1 MKKRIFTRAVIILS
15 VVSLL
20 TDISSEMLYPV
31 MPLYL
36 KSIGFSVLL
45 IGILE
50 GIAEAVAGLS
60 KGYFG
65 KMSDV
70 TGKRVPFVRLGYML
84 SSVSK
89 PMMGMFVYP
98 VWIFFA
104 RTIDRL
110 GKGIRTSARDAILSS
125 ESTPETKGRVFGFHR
140 GMDTLGAVIGP
151 LSALVYLN
159 YFPENYRTL
168 FFIAFIPA
176 LTGVAFTYLIKDN
189 KKTVFS
195 GNAASENKGF
205 FSFLSYWKT
214 SSSEYKK
221 LILGLFAFTL
231 LNSSDIFLLLMLKN
245 YGFSDQLIITVY
257 IFYNLVYAL
266 ASLPIG
272 IIADKIGLKK
282 NYISGLIIFSV
293 VYGGMALNPGS
304 DFVFVI
310 FFLYGIYAASTEGI
324 SKAWIT
330 NICRSEDT
338 ATALGFYT
346 GLNSIFSLAAS
357 AFAGFLWYSYSPGVM
372 FVFSSAGTIAVACYF
387 IYSFRRKK
395 D

>member
-1 MKKRIFTRAVIILS
+1 
-15 VVSLL
+15 
-20 TDISSEMLYPV
+20 MLYPV

-84 SSVSK
+84 SSISK

-104 RTIDRL
+104 RTVDRL
-110 GKGIRTSARDAILSS
+110 GKGIRTSARDAVLSS

-151 LSALVYLN
+151 LSALIYLN

-176 LTGVAFTYLIKDN
+176 VAGVLFTYLLKDN
-189 KKTVFS
+189 IKSS
-195 GNAASENKGF
+195 GRDQSSSGKKGF

-214 SSSEYKK
+214 STADYKK

-245 YGFSDQLIITVY
+245 YGFSDQLIIVVY

-266 ASLPIG
+266 ASLPVG
-272 IIADKIGLKK
+272 VIADKIGLKK
-282 NYISGLIIFSV
+282 NFISGLIIFSL
-293 VYGGMALNPGS
+293 VYGSMALNPGS

-310 FFLYGIYAASTEGI
+310 FFLYGLYAASTEGI

-357 AFAGFLWYSYSPGVM
+357 AFAGFLWYSFSPQVM
-372 FVFSSAGTIAVACYF
+372 FIFSSAGTIAVACYF
-387 IYSFRRKK
+387 IYSFKQK
-395 D
+395 G

>member
-84 SSVSK
+84 SSISK

-104 RTIDRL
+104 RTVDRL
-110 GKGIRTSARDAILSS
+110 GKGIRTSARDAVLSS

-151 LSALVYLN
+151 LSALIYLN

-176 LTGVAFTYLIKDN
+176 VAGVLFTYLLKDN
-189 KKTVFS
+189 VKSS
-195 GNAASENKGF
+195 GRDQSSSGKKGF

-214 SSSEYKK
+214 STADYKK

-245 YGFSDQLIITVY
+245 YGFSDQLIIVVY

-266 ASLPIG
+266 ASLPVG
-272 IIADKIGLKK
+272 VIADKIGLKK
-282 NYISGLIIFSV
+282 NFISGLIIFSL
-293 VYGGMALNPGS
+293 VYGSMALNPGS

-310 FFLYGIYAASTEGI
+310 FFLYGLYAASTEGI

-357 AFAGFLWYSYSPGVM
+357 AFAGFLWYSFSPQVM
-372 FVFSSAGTIAVACYF
+372 FIFSSAGTIAVACYF
-387 IYSFRRKK
+387 IYSFKQK
-395 D
+395 G

>member
-84 SSVSK
+84 SSISK

-104 RTIDRL
+104 RTVDRL
-110 GKGIRTSARDAILSS
+110 GKGIRTSARDAVLSS

-151 LSALVYLN
+151 LSALIYLN

-176 LTGVAFTYLIKDN
+176 VAGVLFTYLLKDN
-189 KKTVFS
+189 VKSS
-195 GNAASENKGF
+195 GRDQSSSGKKGF

-214 SSSEYKK
+214 STADYKK
-221 LILGLFAFTL
+221 LILGLFAFNL

-245 YGFSDQLIITVY
+245 YGFSDQLIIVVY

-266 ASLPIG
+266 ASLPVG
-272 IIADKIGLKK
+272 VIADKIGLKK
-282 NYISGLIIFSV
+282 NFISGLIIFSL
-293 VYGGMALNPGS
+293 VYGSMALNPGS

-310 FFLYGIYAASTEGI
+310 FFLYGLYAASTEGI

-357 AFAGFLWYSYSPGVM
+357 AFAGFLWYSFSPQVM
-372 FVFSSAGTIAVACYF
+372 FIFSSAGTIAVACYF
-387 IYSFRRKK
+387 IYSFKQK
-395 D
+395 G